1 MNKKWEIFSYERL
14 ATVLLVAL
22 LSLWG
27 EAADGVKSDNPIYED
42 PFDIAAGG
50 ASLTRS
56 SRNGV
61 IWANP
66 ALMPYGGEFHRW
78 LGNETS
84 VFVSPDSA
92 NFLQDQQNGSSESG
106 LADLIETLDKS
117 PVHFGFNTNF
127 AWTLNNAGLSLFNH
141 TDFDFKVRK
150 YGDDFLPSVRIR
162 SHVYTGLGVGVG
174 LRVLKWLSLGVTAKA
189 LGVVEPDLTIS
200 VTDTSAMEQLS
211 DPNAIIQQAGTG
223 FGVGADLGLLLFF
236 QGRHVDYRLALKVD
250 DVGNTTFTPLTDGD
264 PEASSRRP
272 FQQINSAGLS
282 MTLHNFV
289 DAIHLSIDYRDLD
302 NTLQQ
307 DMFRRLHA
315 GTRILIREMVGLG
328 MGLYDGYPSYGI
340 QLDFFLLKLGAVA
353 YTREMGESLG
363 DDPRNVY
370 QVFFSSGF

>member
-1 MNKKWEIFSYERL
+1 MRSKWETFSYFCFAL
-14 ATVLLVAL
+14 SALVAALLVSGNAH
-22 LSLWG
+22 
-27 EAADGVKSDNPIYED
+27 AAKSDNPIYED

-61 IWANP
+61 VWANP

-84 VFVSPDSA
+84 VLVSPDSA
-92 NFLQDQQNGSSESG
+92 NFLQDQQSGNEMG
-106 LADLIETLDKS
+106 LAEMIDLLDSS

-162 SHVYTGLGVGVG
+162 SHVYTGLGVGLGV
-174 LRVLKWLSLGVTAKA
+174 RVLRWLSLGVTAKA
-189 LGVVEPDLTIS
+189 IGVVEPDLNIS
-200 VTDTSAMEQLS
+200 MTDTSAMEQLTNPS
-211 DPNAIIQQAGTG
+211 SIIEQAGVG
-223 FGVGADLGLLLFF
+223 FGVGADAGLLMFF
-236 QGRHVDYRLALKVD
+236 QGRTVDYRLALKMD
-250 DVGNTTFTPLTDGD
+250 DVGDTAFTPMSSSNPD
-264 PEASSRRP
+264 ASTRKP
-272 FQQINSAGLS
+272 FKQINSAGVS
-282 MTLHNFV
+282 MTLHNYV
-289 DAIHLSIDYRDLD
+289 DAIHISLDLRDLD

-307 DMFRRLHA
+307 DMFRRVHA
-315 GTRILIREMVGLG
+315 GTRILVREMVGLG

-353 YTREMGESLG
+353 YTREMGEALG
-363 DDPRNVY
+363 DDPRNIY
-370 QVFFSSGF
+370 QLFFSSGF